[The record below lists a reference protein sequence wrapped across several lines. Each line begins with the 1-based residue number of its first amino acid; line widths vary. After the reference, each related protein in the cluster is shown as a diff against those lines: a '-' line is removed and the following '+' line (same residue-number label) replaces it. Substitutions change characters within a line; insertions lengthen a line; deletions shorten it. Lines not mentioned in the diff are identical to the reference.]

1 MVPRTGRDYLV
12 GKYGD
17 RLVDRLD
24 DLCEFC
30 TEAAE
35 LVADGRERLLTQWR
49 QQRAAEAVLGRVG
62 ETASHLP
69 SEFREEYPVQPWQ
82 QIIGV
87 RIITD
92 HKYRALDYRQV
103 WTSLTQAA
111 ELKSYVDELLGQ
123 L

>member
-1 MVPRTGRDYLV
+1 MPSRTGRDYLV
-12 GKYGD
+12 DKYGD

-30 TEAAE
+30 GEAAE

-49 QQRAAEAVLGRVG
+49 QQRAAEAVLGRIG
-62 ETASHLP
+62 ETASRLP
-69 SEFREEYPVQPWQ
+69 SEFREEYPAAPWQ

-92 HKYRALDYRQV
+92 HKYRALDYQQV
-103 WTSLTQAA
+103 WISLTQAA
-111 ELKSYVDELLGQ
+111 VLKRYVEEILG
-123 L
+123 

>member
-1 MVPRTGRDYLV
+1 MPPRTGRDYLV
-12 GKYGD
+12 DKYGD

-24 DLCEFC
+24 DLREFC
-30 TEAAE
+30 EEAAA

-49 QQRAAEAVLGRVG
+49 QQRAAEAVLGRIG

-92 HKYRALDYRQV
+92 HKYRALDYHQV
-103 WTSLTQAA
+103 WISLTQAA
-111 ELKSYVDELLGQ
+111 ELECDLEEIPG
-123 L
+123 

>member
-1 MVPRTGRDYLV
+1 M
-12 GKYGD
+12 
-17 RLVDRLD
+17 
-24 DLCEFC
+24 
-30 TEAAE
+30 
-35 LVADGRERLLTQWR
+35 VADGRERLLTQWR

-69 SEFREEYPVQPWQ
+69 SEFRDEYSVPPWK

-92 HKYRALDYRQV
+92 HKYRALDYHQV
-103 WTSLTQAA
+103 WISLTQAA
-111 ELKSYVDELLGQ
+111 ELKRYVEEILGQ